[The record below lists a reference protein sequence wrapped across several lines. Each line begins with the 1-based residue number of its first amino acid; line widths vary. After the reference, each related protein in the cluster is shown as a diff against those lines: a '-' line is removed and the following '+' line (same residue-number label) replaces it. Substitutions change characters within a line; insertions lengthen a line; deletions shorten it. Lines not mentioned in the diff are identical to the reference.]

1 MAKVNFPFEF
11 DAKDIDDSPTGITYI
26 RKVISGEGSKM
37 LGVDG
42 KVSFTVINW
51 KETGRK
57 SKVFRN
63 LDAAQG
69 IRST

>member
-37 LGVDG
+37 LDVDG
-42 KVSFTVINW
+42 KVSFVINW